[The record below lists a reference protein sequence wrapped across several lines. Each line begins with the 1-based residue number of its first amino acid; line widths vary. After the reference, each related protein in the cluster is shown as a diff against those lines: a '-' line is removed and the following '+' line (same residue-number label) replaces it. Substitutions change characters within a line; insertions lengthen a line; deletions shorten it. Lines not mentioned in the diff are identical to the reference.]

1 MIMSLLCS
9 AFISSLL
16 SNYKWD
22 TPLFWEHPRKV
33 VTAAYLAEA
42 SMMGSL
48 KWTSSLGP
56 STLRRATPGIGTS
69 SRQQQ
74 QQGQGVS
81 ALFLSEIARANTSTA
96 SRLSSGGKSVTI
108 DLSKLDEDDS
118 IDNLPVTA
126 LKPADSSWDDFQKA
140 GRGAYSSSSSS
151 TAPSSS
157 SQFLPSRPD
166 DAVLINPS
174 STTPSGPMGSQ
185 AGSSSSSSSAISRP
199 DQLISGSGNPR
210 SHRRISI
217 IRGSAATLL
226 SGVNLSR
233 FNSINSSSAAK
244 AYHGGNSATSN
255 GGNNNGSSS
264 SSNNSQPSAAATASD
279 VVYAADGKSNALKSK
294 NMMSKMTNFF
304 QR

>member
-1 MIMSLLCS
+1 M
-9 AFISSLL
+9 L

-22 TPLFWEHPRKV
+22 TPLFWEHPRKA
-33 VTAAYLAEA
+33 VTAAYLSEA

-56 STLRRATPGIGTS
+56 STLRRAAPGTTS
-69 SRQQQ
+69 NRQQ
-74 QQGQGVS
+74 VS

-126 LKPADSSWDDFQKA
+126 LKPADSSWDDFQKT

-151 TAPSSS
+151 TSNTTPNSS

-166 DAVLINPS
+166 DAVLMSP
-174 STTPSGPMGSQ
+174 PPAVLSGAATAVGSQ
-185 AGSSSSSSSAISRP
+185 AGGSVVSRP
-199 DQLISGSGNPR
+199 DHLISGNR
-210 SHRRISI
+210 SNRRISI

-226 SGVNLSR
+226 SNVNLSR
-233 FNSINSSSAAK
+233 FNSNIINNNAATK
-244 AYHGGNSATSN
+244 ANGNSTMSN
-255 GGNNNGSSS
+255 GNNNAG
-264 SSNNSQPSAAATASD
+264 NSQLTTTAAAASD
-279 VVYAADGKSNALKSK
+279 VVYADGRSNALKSK
-294 NMMSKMTNFF
+294 NMMSKMTTFF

>member
-1 MIMSLLCS
+1 MMRDLSMMMSLLCS

-22 TPLFWEHPRKV
+22 TPLFWEHPRKA
-33 VTAAYLAEA
+33 VTAAYLVEA

-56 STLRRATPGIGTS
+56 STLRRATPGNN
-69 SRQQQ
+69 SRQQ
-74 QQGQGVS
+74 VS

-96 SRLSSGGKSVTI
+96 SRLSSGGKTVTI
-108 DLSKLDEDDS
+108 DLSKLEEDDS

-126 LKPADSSWDDFQKA
+126 LKPADSSWDDFQKV
-140 GRGAYSSSSSS
+140 GRSAYSSS
-151 TAPSSS
+151 APNSS

-166 DAVLINPS
+166 DAALPSTPPGPS
-174 STTPSGPMGSQ
+174 SGPVGSQ
-185 AGSSSSSSSAISRP
+185 AGSNSISRP
-199 DQLISGSGNPR
+199 DHLIGGNPR
-210 SHRRISI
+210 GNRRISI

-233 FNSINSSSAAK
+233 FNNINSAAK
-244 AYHGGNSATSN
+244 ANNGTSATSN
-255 GGNNNGSSS
+255 GTNTGG
-264 SSNNSQPSAAATASD
+264 NSQPSAAVSD
-279 VVYAADGKSNALKSK
+279 VVYADGKSNALRSK
-294 NMMSKMTNFF
+294 NMMSKVTNFF

>member
-1 MIMSLLCS
+1 MMMSLLCS
-9 AFISSLL
+9 ANAFISSLL

-33 VTAAYLAEA
+33 VTAAYLVEA

-56 STLRRATPGIGTS
+56 STLRRAAPGTN
-69 SRQQQ
+69 SRQ
-74 QQGQGVS
+74 VS

-108 DLSKLDEDDS
+108 DLSKLEEDDS

-126 LKPADSSWDDFQKA
+126 LKPADSSWDDFQKV
-140 GRGAYSSSSSS
+140 GRSAYSSS
-151 TAPSSS
+151 APNSS

-166 DAVLINPS
+166 DAALPSTPS
-174 STTPSGPMGSQ
+174 SVPSSPVGSQ
-185 AGSSSSSSSAISRP
+185 AGSNSISRP
-199 DQLISGSGNPR
+199 DHLIGGNPR
-210 SHRRISI
+210 TNRRISI

-233 FNSINSSSAAK
+233 FNNINSAAK
-244 AYHGGNSATSN
+244 ANYGTSATSN
-255 GGNNNGSSS
+255 GTTSTNNNGG
-264 SSNNSQPSAAATASD
+264 NSQTTAAAVSD
-279 VVYAADGKSNALKSK
+279 VVYADGKSNALRSK
-294 NMMSKMTNFF
+294 NMMSKMTNVFF

>member
-1 MIMSLLCS
+1 MMSDLSMKMSLLCS

-22 TPLFWEHPRKV
+22 TPLFWEHPRKA
-33 VTAAYLAEA
+33 VTAVYLVEA

-56 STLRRATPGIGTS
+56 STLRRAAPGTS
-69 SRQQQ
+69 SRQQ
-74 QQGQGVS
+74 VS

-108 DLSKLDEDDS
+108 DLSKLEEDDS

-126 LKPADSSWDDFQKA
+126 LKPADSNWDDFQKV
-140 GRGAYSSSSSS
+140 GRSAYSSS
-151 TAPSSS
+151 ANNSS

-166 DAVLINPS
+166 DAALPS
-174 STTPSGPMGSQ
+174 TPPSVPSGPVGSQ
-185 AGSSSSSSSAISRP
+185 AGSNSISRP
-199 DQLISGSGNPR
+199 DHLIGGNPR
-210 SHRRISI
+210 TNRRISI

-233 FNSINSSSAAK
+233 FNNINSAAK
-244 AYHGGNSATSN
+244 TNYGTSATSN
-255 GGNNNGSSS
+255 GINNNNGG
-264 SSNNSQPSAAATASD
+264 NSQPTAAAAAVSD
-279 VVYAADGKSNALKSK
+279 VVYADGKSNALRSK
-294 NMMSKMTNFF
+294 NMMSKMTNVFF

>member
-56 STLRRATPGIGTS
+56 STLRRATPGTS

-174 STTPSGPMGSQ
+174 STTPSGPVGSQ
-185 AGSSSSSSSAISRP
+185 AGSSSSSAISRP
-199 DQLISGSGNPR
+199 DHLISGNGNPR

-233 FNSINSSSAAK
+233 FNSINSSAAK
-244 AYHGGNSATSN
+244 ANHGVNSATSN
-255 GGNNNGSSS
+255 GGNNNGSSSSS